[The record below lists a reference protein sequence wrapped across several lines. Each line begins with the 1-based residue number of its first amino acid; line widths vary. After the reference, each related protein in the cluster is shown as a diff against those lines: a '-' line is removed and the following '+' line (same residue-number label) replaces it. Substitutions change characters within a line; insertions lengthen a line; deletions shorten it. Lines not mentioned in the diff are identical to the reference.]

1 MKRNRRKK
9 KTVPHRM
16 EAGHHFIQSSAI
28 LVELLQRPVQQGNQS
43 SILTG
48 RLFPHTQLNKN
59 GWLQTLATHTHTKK
73 NEPWPK
79 SRGGQHWPV
88 FATPPLTVGASGGPG
103 TPPSPEGH
111 QQKNN
116 TCRQT
121 DTHLIRRIRPTAD
134 RLHLVTVKDFK
145 KKFMLLGC

>member
-1 MKRNRRKK
+1 
-9 KTVPHRM
+9 M
-16 EAGHHFIQSSAI
+16 EAGRHFTQSSAI

-43 SILTG
+43 SVLTG
-48 RLFPHTQLNKN
+48 RLVPHTQLSKN

-79 SRGGQHWPV
+79 WRGGQHCAV
-88 FATPPLTVGASGGPG
+88 LATPPLTVGASGGPG

-111 QQKNN
+111 QQKSN

-121 DTHLIRRIRPTAD
+121 DTQLMRRTRPTAD
-134 RLHLVTVKDFK
+134 GLQLLTFKDFK
-145 KKFMLLGC
+145 QKFMLQEGTDLQGV